1 MTIEDIAKNANAKIV
16 AGKIPDNQEVE
27 QVFASDLMSDVLTI
41 ATDKNLLLI
50 TGLANIQTIRTCEM
64 SDISIILFV
73 RGKKVTPEMK
83 ELAEEHDMVLLE
95 TDFSMYRTSGLLFAA
110 GLSPVY

>member
-1 MTIEDIAKNANAKIV
+1 MTIEEIKKVVNAQIV
-16 AGKIPDNQEVE
+16 VGKIPDSVEVE

-41 ATDKNLLLI
+41 DSEKKLLLI

-64 SDISIILFV
+64 SDIGMILFV
-73 RGKKVTPEMK
+73 RGKEIKPEMK
-83 ELAEEHDMVLLE
+83 ELAEEHGIILLRTE
-95 TDFSMYRTSGLLFAA
+95 YSMYRTCGMLYSA